1 MTPKLLGCLSG
12 IQVSRVAAG
21 DPGLVAGLQHW
32 LTAAAGIRST
42 FLSSASGLP
51 AGL

>member
-1 MTPKLLGCLSG
+1 MS

-21 DPGLVAGLQHW
+21 DPGLVAELQHW
-32 LTAAAGIRST
+32 LTAAAGIRSS

>member
-21 DPGLVAGLQHW
+21 DPGLVAELQHW
-32 LTAAAGIRST
+32 LTAAAGIRSS